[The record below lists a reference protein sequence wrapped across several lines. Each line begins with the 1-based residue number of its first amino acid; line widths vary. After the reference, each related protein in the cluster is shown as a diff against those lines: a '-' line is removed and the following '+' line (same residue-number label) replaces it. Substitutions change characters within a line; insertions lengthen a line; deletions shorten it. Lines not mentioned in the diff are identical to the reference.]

1 MARQARL
8 FPFARNKQRQIDRSN
23 HAVREVVFEKRVFG
37 EGGLQNSGKVPIQF
51 GANAATVPGSM
62 DRTKSAVLN
71 LEIGKR
77 FIGEHV
83 LD

>member
-1 MARQARL
+1 ML
-8 FPFARNKQRQIDRSN
+8 FRKLGLRSGCLVK
-23 HAVREVVFEKRVFG
+23 AAFRIRAKY
-37 EGGLQNSGKVPIQF
+37 LYSF
-51 GANAATVPGSM
+51 GAHAARVPGSM